1 MTEVYLHRARPEDT
15 DAAMAICKACRQ
27 NPYTHWTDEYPTRD
41 ILAQDAQG
49 GALYLLIAG
58 EAPIGIG
65 VILPDDDVC
74 SLPLDFAGGK
84 PCVLARL
91 GVLPAYQGKGLGKQL
106 LRLLESETITL
117 GCDSARLLCD
127 ADNPL
132 TNRLYS
138 HSGYADKGTAEL
150 YGSRYRVYEKC
161 F

>member
-1 MTEVYLHRARPEDT
+1 MTEYHLRRARPEDT
-15 DAAMAICKACRQ
+15 DAIMAICKACQQ

-41 ILAQDAQG
+41 ILAQDAQS
-49 GALYLLIAG
+49 GALRLLMAG
-58 EAPIGIG
+58 ETPIGIG

-74 SLPLDFAGGK
+74 SLPLGFAGSS
-84 PCVLARL
+84 PCALARL

-106 LRLLESETITL
+106 LHLLESEALAL
-117 GCDSARLLCD
+117 GYDSARLLCD
-127 ADNPL
+127 EDNPL

-138 HSGYADKGTAEL
+138 HSGYACKGTAEL